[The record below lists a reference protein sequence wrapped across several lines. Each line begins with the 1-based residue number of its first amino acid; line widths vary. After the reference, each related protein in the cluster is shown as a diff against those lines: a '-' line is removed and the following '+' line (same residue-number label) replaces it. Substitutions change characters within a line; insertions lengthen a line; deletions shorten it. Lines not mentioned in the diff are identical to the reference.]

1 MSTRPKKLKLPVL
14 LVLAGS
20 MATAGVLHAGFGVT
34 QAIAATTN
42 GAEHS
47 VVDESTCVGAQTP
60 IELVTALQT
69 RDAELDSKAAELA
82 ELRDQ
87 LKAAKR
93 DIAEQLAELRTAE
106 SALAETLAIADGAA
120 EEDLSQL
127 TAVYEAM
134 KPSEAAPVFAEMEP
148 QFAAGFLGRMS
159 PTAAAGI
166 LTGLAPEKAYAI
178 SVLLAGR
185 NANAPRE

>member
-1 MSTRPKKLKLPVL
+1 MSTKPKTLKLPVL
-14 LVLAGS
+14 LLLAGS
-20 MATAGVLHAGFGVT
+20 MATAGVFHAVFGVT
-34 QAIAATTN
+34 QAIAATTSATEHPV
-42 GAEHS
+42 AE
-47 VVDESTCVGAQTP
+47 DSTCVGEQTP
-60 IELVTALQT
+60 TELVAALQT

-82 ELRDQ
+82 ELSDQ
-87 LKAAKR
+87 LTAAKR
-93 DIAEQLAELRTAE
+93 DIADQLAELRKAE
-106 SALAETLAIADGAA
+106 TALAETLAIADGAA
-120 EEDLSQL
+120 EEDLTQL

-134 KPSEAAPVFAEMEP
+134 KPSQAAPVFAEMEP